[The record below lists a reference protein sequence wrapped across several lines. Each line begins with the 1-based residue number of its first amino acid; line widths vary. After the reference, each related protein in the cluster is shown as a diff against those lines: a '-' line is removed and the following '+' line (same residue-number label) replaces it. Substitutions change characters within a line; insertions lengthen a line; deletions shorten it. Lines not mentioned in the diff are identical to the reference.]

1 MKRLLAILFFAA
13 SGLAAEIAHPVYCS
27 CIAETRSRLARKE
40 KKTNDGKDGSRSDR
54 RRRSRH
60 T

>member
-27 CIAETRSRLARKE
+27 CIAETRSRLGRKE
-40 KKTNDGKDGSRSDR
+40 KNTNDGKDGSRSDR
-54 RRRSRH
+54 R
-60 T
+60 